1 MNVDTGQIT
10 AIGRRWADLGELV
23 VDLLAEHA
31 AEPARAVPVPATQW
45 AIGSKRTP
53 AIGSKR
59 TRTGRGGR
67 HAAPGRPLRLIQGG
81 RR

>member
-31 AEPARAVPVPATQW
+31 AEPARAVPVPAAGGQP
-45 AIGSKRTP
+45 AATP
-53 AIGSKR
+53 G
-59 TRTGRGGR
+59 RTGRGGR
-67 HAAPGRPLRLIQGG
+67 HAAPGRPLRLLPGG
-81 RR
+81 RT

>member
-31 AEPARAVPVPATQW
+31 AEPARAVPVPATGGQ
-45 AIGSKRTP
+45 P
-53 AIGSKR
+53 AATAR
-59 TRTGRGGR
+59 VR
-67 HAAPGRPLRLIQGG
+67 HAAGKSPPWWRFERSGCRAPTRAEL
-81 RR
+81 